1 MKSQIWSILIAL
13 GIALSGY
20 FLYLGIDG
28 FSTKDRVVTAKGLS
42 ERQVLADKAVWTIS
56 FEISGNSLEHLY
68 ERLEPKKTALVQ
80 FLKKNGI
87 TDDELVFEPST
98 ATDRS
103 TWYDWDKKQGAL
115 DQFVLTGH
123 MTIVS
128 SDVEKVRQLQLKQ
141 LDLLHS
147 GVILEN
153 SYIRYEYTG
162 LNDLKP
168 EMVEEATRNA
178 RLVATKF
185 AEDAN
190 AKLGS
195 LKSARQGQFEVESDE
210 VMPHLRNVRVV
221 TTMEYYL
228 K

>member
-1 MKSQIWSILIAL
+1 MKNQLWSVLIAV

-20 FLYLGIDG
+20 FLYLGIES
-28 FSTKDRVVTAKGLS
+28 FTTKDRVVTARGLS

-56 FEISGNSLEHLY
+56 FGITGNSIEYLY
-68 ERLEPKKTALVQ
+68 ERLEPKKQALVK
-80 FLKKNGI
+80 FLKNNGI
-87 TDDELVFEPST
+87 SDEEIVFAPST
-98 ATDRS
+98 ASDRS
-103 TWYDWDKKQGAL
+103 SWYDWDKKKGTI
-115 DQFVLTGH
+115 DQYELTGH
-123 MTIVS
+123 MTVVS
-128 SDVEKVRQLQLKQ
+128 KDVEKVRQLQLRQ

-153 SYIRYEYTG
+153 SYISYEYTG
-162 LNDLKP
+162 LNSLKP

-178 RLVATKF
+178 RIVANKF

-190 AKLGS
+190 AKLGA

-210 VMPHLRNVRVV
+210 VMPHMRNVRVV

>member
-1 MKSQIWSILIAL
+1 MKNQLWSVLIAL

-20 FLYLGIDG
+20 FLYLGIMS
-28 FSTKDRVVTAKGLS
+28 FTSKDRIVTARGLS
-42 ERQVLADKAVWTIS
+42 EREVLADKAVWDIS
-56 FEISGNSLEHLY
+56 FDISGNSLESLY
-68 ERLEPKKTALVQ
+68 ERLEPKKIALVQ
-80 FLKKNGI
+80 FLKDNGI
-87 TDDELVFEPST
+87 SDEEIVYAPSS

-103 TWYDWDKKQGAL
+103 TWYEWDKKKGYV
-115 DQFVLTGH
+115 DQYELTGH
-123 MTIVS
+123 LTIVS
-128 SDVEKVRQLQLKQ
+128 NDVEKVRQLQLRQ

-147 GVILEN
+147 GVILDN
-153 SYIRYEYTG
+153 SYITYKYTG

-178 RLVATKF
+178 RIVATKF

-210 VMPHLRNVRVV
+210 VMPHMRKVRVV
-221 TTMEYYL
+221 TTMEYFL

>member
-1 MKSQIWSILIAL
+1 MKNQIWSVLIAV

-20 FLYLGIDG
+20 FLYLGIES
-28 FSTKDRVVTAKGLS
+28 FTTKDRVVTARGLS

-56 FEISGNSLEHLY
+56 FGITGNSIEYLY
-68 ERLEPKKTALVQ
+68 ERLEPKKQALVK
-80 FLKKNGI
+80 FLKNNGI
-87 TDDELVFEPST
+87 SDEEIVFAPST
-98 ATDRS
+98 ASDRS
-103 TWYDWDKKQGAL
+103 SWYDWDKKKGTI
-115 DQFVLTGH
+115 DQYELTGH
-123 MTIVS
+123 MTVVS
-128 SDVEKVRQLQLKQ
+128 KDVEKVRQLQLRQ

-153 SYIRYEYTG
+153 SYISYEYTG
-162 LNDLKP
+162 LNNLKP

-178 RLVATKF
+178 RIVANKF

-190 AKLGS
+190 AKLGA

-210 VMPHLRNVRVV
+210 VMPHMRNVRVV

>member
-1 MKSQIWSILIAL
+1 MKNQLWSVLIAV

-20 FLYLGIDG
+20 FLYLGIES
-28 FSTKDRVVTAKGLS
+28 FTTKDRVVTAKGLS

-56 FEISGNSLEHLY
+56 FGITGNSIEYLY
-68 ERLEPKKTALVQ
+68 ERLEPKKQALVK
-80 FLKKNGI
+80 FLKNNGI
-87 TDDELVFEPST
+87 SDEEIVFAPST
-98 ATDRS
+98 ASDRS
-103 TWYDWDKKQGAL
+103 SWYDWDKKKGTI
-115 DQFVLTGH
+115 DQYELTGH
-123 MTIVS
+123 MTVVS
-128 SDVEKVRQLQLKQ
+128 KDVEKVRQLQLRQ

-153 SYIRYEYTG
+153 SYISYEYTG
-162 LNDLKP
+162 LNELKP

-178 RLVATKF
+178 RVVASKF
-185 AEDAN
+185 ADDAN
-190 AKLGS
+190 AKLGA

-210 VMPHLRNVRVV
+210 VMPHMRKVRVV

>member
-1 MKSQIWSILIAL
+1 MKNQLWSVLIAV

-20 FLYLGIDG
+20 FLYLGIES
-28 FSTKDRVVTAKGLS
+28 FTTKDRVVTARGLS

-56 FEISGNSLEHLY
+56 FGITGNSIEYLY
-68 ERLEPKKTALVQ
+68 ERLEPKKQALVK
-80 FLKKNGI
+80 FLKNNGI
-87 TDDELVFEPST
+87 SDEEIVFAPST
-98 ATDRS
+98 ASDRS
-103 TWYDWDKKQGAL
+103 SWYDWDKKKGTI
-115 DQFVLTGH
+115 DQYELTGH
-123 MTIVS
+123 MTVVS
-128 SDVEKVRQLQLKQ
+128 KDVEKVRQLQLRQ

-153 SYIRYEYTG
+153 SYISYEYTG
-162 LNDLKP
+162 LNNLKP

-178 RLVATKF
+178 RIVANKF

-190 AKLGS
+190 AKLGA

-210 VMPHLRNVRVV
+210 VMPHMRNVRVV

>member
-1 MKSQIWSILIAL
+1 MKNQIWSVLIAV

-20 FLYLGIDG
+20 FLYLGIES
-28 FSTKDRVVTAKGLS
+28 FTTKDRVVTARGLS

-56 FEISGNSLEHLY
+56 FGITGNSIEYLY
-68 ERLEPKKTALVQ
+68 ERLEPKKQALVK
-80 FLKKNGI
+80 FLKNNGI
-87 TDDELVFEPST
+87 SDEEIVFAPST
-98 ATDRS
+98 ASDRS
-103 TWYDWDKKQGAL
+103 SWYDWDKKKGTI
-115 DQFVLTGH
+115 DQYELTGH
-123 MTIVS
+123 MTVVS
-128 SDVEKVRQLQLKQ
+128 KDVEKVRQLQLRQ

-153 SYIRYEYTG
+153 SYISYEYTG
-162 LNDLKP
+162 LNSLKP

-178 RLVATKF
+178 RIVANKF

-190 AKLGS
+190 AKLGA

-210 VMPHLRNVRVV
+210 VMPHMRNVRVV

>member
-1 MKSQIWSILIAL
+1 MKNQLWSVLIAL

-20 FLYLGIDG
+20 FLYLGIMS
-28 FSTKDRVVTAKGLS
+28 FTSKDRIVTARGLS
-42 ERQVLADKAVWTIS
+42 EREVLADKAVWDIS
-56 FEISGNSLEHLY
+56 FDISGNSLESLY
-68 ERLEPKKTALVQ
+68 ERLEPKKIALVQ
-80 FLKKNGI
+80 FLKENGI
-87 TDDELVFEPST
+87 SDEEIVYAPSS

-103 TWYDWDKKQGAL
+103 TWYEWDKKKGSV
-115 DQFVLTGH
+115 DQYELTGH
-123 MTIVS
+123 LTIVS
-128 SDVEKVRQLQLKQ
+128 NDVEKVRQLQLRQ

-147 GVILEN
+147 GVILDN
-153 SYIRYEYTG
+153 SYITYKYTG

-178 RLVATKF
+178 RIVATKF

-210 VMPHLRNVRVV
+210 VMPHMRKVRVV
-221 TTMEYYL
+221 TTMEYFL

>member
-1 MKSQIWSILIAL
+1 MKNQLWSVLIAL

-20 FLYLGIDG
+20 FLYLGIES
-28 FSTKDRVVTAKGLS
+28 FTTKDRVVTARGLS
-42 ERQVLADKAVWTIS
+42 EREVLADKAVWNIS
-56 FEISGNSLEHLY
+56 FDISGNSLESLY
-68 ERLEPKKTALVQ
+68 ERLEPKKKALVQ
-80 FLKKNGI
+80 FLKDNGI
-87 TDDELVFEPST
+87 SDEEIVYAPSS

-103 TWYDWDKKQGAL
+103 TWYDWDKKKGSV
-115 DQFVLTGH
+115 DQYKLTGH
-123 MTIVS
+123 LTIVS
-128 SDVEKVRQLQLKQ
+128 NDVEKVRQLQLRQ

-147 GVILEN
+147 GVILDD
-153 SYIRYEYTG
+153 SYITYEYTG

-178 RLVATKF
+178 RIVATKF

-210 VMPHLRNVRVV
+210 VMPHMRKVRVV
-221 TTMEYYL
+221 TTMEYFL